1 MGTKTGIDTV
11 PSDYQAGLLLAALAD
26 DRHRIPSNAKGRTLD
41 IMVSRQWVREYTADG
56 RRAAAVPNYSGFTHF
71 RLTHHGINAARK
83 VKAQR
88 EAAEAAQTP
97 AESQPQPR
105 TEIKDSSQLAEGDIV
120 REHGMRVRLDK
131 LTTVERQGRTVY
143 HWAGTVLNMPEV
155 REAKHVPLSFLR
167 TQKWEDGRGWVT
179 DREDYWAVQGNNLA
193 TWAVEVPAD
202 APAPA

>member
-1 MGTKTGIDTV
+1 MGTKTGIETV
-11 PSDYQAGLLLAALAD
+11 PSAYQAGLLLAALAD
-26 DRHRIPSNAKGRTLD
+26 DRRRIPSDAKGRTLD
-41 IMVSRQWVREYTADG
+41 IMLSRQWVREYTADG
-56 RRAAAVPNYSGFTHF
+56 RRAAAVPNYPGFTHF

-88 EAAEAAQTP
+88 EAAEAPQATK
-97 AESQPQPR
+97 EPQPR

-131 LTTVERQGRTVY
+131 LTTVERQDLTVY

-155 REAKHVPLSFLR
+155 RKAKHVPLSFLR
-167 TQKWEDGRGWVT
+167 TQKWEAGRGWVT
-179 DREDYWAVQGNNLA
+179 DRKDYWAVQGNKLA

-202 APAPA
+202 SPVPA